1 VAEVYREFVPD
12 GKGSPSGGRGE
23 ALDKLMKQFATR
35 ADEALNLPLGRLLEG
50 ETA

>member
-1 VAEVYREFVPD
+1 VAEVYREFLPD
-12 GKGSPSGGRGE
+12 GKGYGKTRNE
-23 ALDKLMKQFATR
+23 ALDKLMKQFSAR